1 MAYHQSYSPN
11 LNARNPGASGVGGFA
26 APPQPGTYGGQPA
39 PYGGQPAPYGGLAGG
54 AASGASAFSG
64 SAFAQPPTY
73 GGGANFASNGFGA
86 TGGFGGGYTP
96 SPYASR
102 APPAAAHSSGFWGQ
116 VKSNPYFVRLED
128 WSSTAEDVIDTYTH
142 PLKPY
147 LPGFGRFLIV
157 ATFLEDSFRLLTHW
171 GDQVYFLQKHRHIPW
186 GLTHIFLIINMIV
199 MTGASISVIAR
210 RYPEASVG
218 ALLGIQ
224 LCQGLAYGMLSDWHF
239 VLRTLSIT
247 GGLLMCL
254 SDSLAMQKKSQK
266 LFAGLPSLGVTEGDK
281 NLYLQLAGRVLLV
294 VLFIGFAFHGEWS
307 LLRAV
312 TIVLGLGACAMVA
325 VGFKARWSASF
336 LVLLLSVFNL
346 AVNNFWTVNRKHPSH
361 DFLRYDFFQTLS
373 IVGGLLLLVNMGPG
387 SYSIDEGKKAT

>member
-1 MAYHQSYSPN
+1 MAYQQPYASH
-11 LNARNPGASGVGGFA
+11 LNARGPSAAAYGAAAG
-26 APPQPGTYGGQPA
+26 APP
-39 PYGGQPAPYGGLAGG
+39 
-54 AASGASAFSG
+54 AAASSGASAYGPGATPVFGQSQPAYAG
-64 SAFAQPPTY
+64 GPAFGQPPAY
-73 GGGANFASNGFGA
+73 GGGAAFSTNGFGP
-86 TGGFGGGYTP
+86 TGGFGGGYAP

-102 APPAAAHSSGFWGQ
+102 PTAAASSSGGFLSSLQSQPW
-116 VKSNPYFVRLED
+116 FARLEELS
-128 WSSTAEDVIDTYTH
+128 SSTEDVIDTYTH

-157 ATFLEDSFRLLTHW
+157 ATFLEDSFRLLTNW
-171 GDQVYFLQKHRHIPW
+171 GDQVYFLQAQRHIPW
-186 GLTHIFLIINMIV
+186 GITHIFLILNVVV
-199 MTGASISVIAR
+199 MTAASLAVIAR

-224 LCQGLAYGMLSDWHF
+224 LVQGVAYGMISDWRF
-239 VLRTLSIT
+239 LLRTLSIT

-254 SDSLAMQKKSQK
+254 SDSLVVQKKSQR
-266 LFAGLPSLGVTEGDK
+266 LFAGLPSLGVSEGDK

-294 VLFIGFAFHGEWS
+294 FLFIGFAFHGEWS
-307 LLRAV
+307 FLRAI

-346 AVNNFWTVNRKHPSH
+346 AVNNFWSVNRKHPSH